1 MRSNQEGQNFYQQ
14 ERVQFVTFHRLK
26 SELYKYYN
34 IYFNK
39 VFYWLCQ
46 SPRVIS
52 NVGDSL
58 HKTL

>member
-39 VFYWLCQ
+39 VFVLNPKNWTFFDQELLAGKSY
-46 SPRVIS
+46 
-52 NVGDSL
+52 
-58 HKTL
+58 